1 MRSNEELGTLI
12 ADFLDGARTGT
23 VRAPGG
29 AHYTPA
35 QLRELRGALTHVTSE
50 LGARDVGELRSRDVR
65 ALVDELLDA
74 GLSPSRAG
82 AIVDALRPVYAFAL
96 ERGLVT
102 TSPLV
107 GLAPAA
113 PGNPS
118 PTTAM
123 LELGEQLARSAGRL
137 MVLLLVLA
145 AVGLAVAL
153 A

>member
-1 MRSNEELGTLI
+1 MRSNEELGSVI
-12 ADFLDGARTGT
+12 AAFLDGARAGA
-23 VRAPGG
+23 VRSPRGSP
-29 AHYTPA
+29 YTPTE
-35 QLRELRGALTHVTSE
+35 LRELRGALTHVTSE
-50 LGARDVGELRSRDVR
+50 LGDRDVAELRSRDVR
-65 ALVDELLDA
+65 ELVDELGAA
-74 GLSPSRAG
+74 GLSPERA
-82 AIVDALRPVYAFAL
+82 AAVVDALRPGYAYAM
-96 ERGLVT
+96 ERGMVT

-113 PGNPS
+113 SEGPS

-123 LELGEQLARSAGRL
+123 LQFGEQLARFSARL

>member
-1 MRSNEELGTLI
+1 MRSNEELGSVI
-12 ADFLDGARTGT
+12 ADFLDGARAGV
-23 VRAPGG
+23 VRSPGG
-29 AHYTPA
+29 SPYTSA

-50 LGARDVGELRSRDVR
+50 LGDRDVAELRSRDVR
-65 ALVDELLDA
+65 GLVAELGDA
-74 GLSPSRAG
+74 GLSPERTA
-82 AIVDALRPVYAFAL
+82 AIVDALRSVYAYAM
-96 ERGLVT
+96 ERGMVT

-113 PGNPS
+113 SEG
-118 PTTAM
+118 PTPTAAV
-123 LELGEQLARSAGRL
+123 LQLGEQLARFTGRL

>member
-1 MRSNEELGTLI
+1 MRSNEELGSVI
-12 ADFLDGARTGT
+12 ADFLEAARADA

-29 AHYTPA
+29 STYTPGE
-35 QLRELRGALTHVTSE
+35 LRELRRTLAHVTAE
-50 LGARDVGELRSRDVR
+50 LGSRDVAELRSRDVR
-65 ALVDELLDA
+65 ALIEELCEA
-74 GLSPSRAG
+74 GLSRERAG
-82 AIVDALRPVYAFAL
+82 TVVDALRPVYAYAM

-107 GLAPAA
+107 GLVPAA
-113 PGNPS
+113 PEGPS

-123 LELGEQLARSAGRL
+123 LQLGEQLARFTGWL

>member
-1 MRSNEELGTLI
+1 MRSNEELGAFI
-12 ADFLDGARTGT
+12 ADFLEGARAGV

-29 AHYTPA
+29 SAYTPA
-35 QLRELRGALTHVTSE
+35 ELRSLRGALSHVTSE
-50 LGARDVGELRSRDVR
+50 LGARDVAELRSRDVR
-65 ALVDELLDA
+65 ALVDGLLDA
-74 GLSPSRAG
+74 GLSPTRAG
-82 AIVDALRPVYAFAL
+82 AILDALRQVYAYAV

-102 TSPLV
+102 ASPLV

-113 PGNPS
+113 PEGPS

-123 LELGEQLARSAGRL
+123 LELGEQLARFTGRL

-145 AVGLAVAL
+145 AVGFAVAL